1 MSTQDGGYVNMKRT
15 YQDQLHYEGKLWMLG
30 ALTLFLSVP
39 ILLSIGTGVWP
50 TLAHFIP
57 GFLATA
63 IIFWP
68 VTTIEV
74 FTFSPMLGVGST
86 YLAFVTGNLTS
97 LKVPAALNAQ
107 DALNIEKGTDE
118 GDVISTIAVAS
129 SSIITTL
136 IIFVG
141 ALLIIPLTPLLDSPT
156 LKPAFDN
163 VIPALFGALG
173 IVYIAKRVKIAI
185 IPLIV
190 MMIFFPLVPGSGG
203 YVGIMVPVGVV
214 ISLVVA
220 RILYKK
226 GMIS

>member
-1 MSTQDGGYVNMKRT
+1 MRDWGSDNMKRT
-15 YQDQLHYEGKLWMLG
+15 YQDQLHVEGRLWMIG
-30 ALTLFLSVP
+30 ALLLFLSAP
-39 ILLSIGTGVWP
+39 IILSIGTGVWP
-50 TLAHFIP
+50 TFAHFIP
-57 GFLATA
+57 GFIATA

-107 DALNIEKGTDE
+107 DALGVEKGTDE
-118 GDVISTIAVAS
+118 GDVIATLAVAS

-141 ALLIIPLTPLLDSPT
+141 ALLIIPLTPLLESPA

-163 VIPALFGALG
+163 IIPALFGALG
-173 IVYIAKRVKIAI
+173 IVYISKRIKIAI
-185 IPLIV
+185 VPLVI
-190 MMIFFPLVPGSGG
+190 MMIFFPFVPGSGG
-203 YVGIMVPVGVV
+203 LVGIMVPVGVV
-214 ISLVVA
+214 ISILVA

>member
-1 MSTQDGGYVNMKRT
+1 MLDWGYANMKRS
-15 YQDQLHYEGKLWMLG
+15 YQDQMHFEGRVWMVG
-30 ALTLFLSVP
+30 ALLLFISVP
-39 ILLSIGTGVWP
+39 LVLSIGTGVWP
-50 TLAHFIP
+50 TFNHFIA

-107 DALNIEKGTDE
+107 DALGVEKGTDE

-129 SSIITTL
+129 SSVITTF
-136 IIFVG
+136 IILVG
-141 ALLIIPLTPLLDSPT
+141 ALLIIPLTPLLESET

-163 VIPALFGALG
+163 IIPALFGALG
-173 IVYIAKRVKIAI
+173 IVYISKRVKIAI
-185 IPLIV
+185 IPLVV

-203 YVGIMVPVGVV
+203 LVGIMVPVGVV
-214 ISLVVA
+214 ISLTVA

>member
-1 MSTQDGGYVNMKRT
+1 MKRS
-15 YQDQLHYEGKLWMLG
+15 YQDQMHFEGRVWMVG
-30 ALTLFLSVP
+30 ALLLFISVP
-39 ILLSIGTGVWP
+39 LVLSIGTGVWP
-50 TLAHFIP
+50 TFNHFIA

-107 DALNIEKGTDE
+107 DALGVEKGTDE

-129 SSIITTL
+129 SSIITTF
-136 IIFVG
+136 IILVG
-141 ALLIIPLTPLLDSPT
+141 ALLIIPLTPLLESET

-163 VIPALFGALG
+163 IIPALFGALG
-173 IVYIAKRVKIAI
+173 IVYISKRVKIAI
-185 IPLIV
+185 LPLVV

-203 YVGIMVPVGVV
+203 LVGIMVPVGVV
-214 ISLVVA
+214 ISLTVA

>member
-1 MSTQDGGYVNMKRT
+1 MKRT
-15 YQDQLHYEGKLWMLG
+15 YQDQMHFEGRVWMVG
-30 ALTLFLSVP
+30 ALLLFISVP
-39 ILLSIGTGVWP
+39 LVLSIGTGVWP
-50 TLAHFIP
+50 TFNHFIA

-107 DALNIEKGTDE
+107 DALGVEKGTDE

-129 SSIITTL
+129 SSIITTF
-136 IIFVG
+136 IILVG
-141 ALLIIPLTPLLDSPT
+141 ALLIIPLTPLLESET

-163 VIPALFGALG
+163 IIPALFGALG
-173 IVYIAKRVKIAI
+173 IVYISKRVKIAI
-185 IPLIV
+185 IPLVI

-203 YVGIMVPVGVV
+203 LVGIMVPVGVV
-214 ISLVVA
+214 ISLTVA

>member
-1 MSTQDGGYVNMKRT
+1 MQDWGYANMKRA
-15 YQDQLHYEGKLWMLG
+15 YQDQMHFEGRLWMLG
-30 ALTLFLSVP
+30 ALLLFISAP
-39 ILLSIGTGVWP
+39 IIISSITGVWP
-50 TLAHFIP
+50 TFEYFLP
-57 GFLATA
+57 GFFATA
-63 IIFWP
+63 VIFWP

-107 DALNIEKGTDE
+107 DALGVEKGTDE

-136 IIFVG
+136 IIFIG
-141 ALLIIPLTPLLDSPT
+141 ALLIIPLTPLLESPV

-163 VIPALFGALG
+163 IIPALFGGLG
-173 IVYIAKRVKIAI
+173 IVYISKRIKIAL

-203 YVGIMVPVGVV
+203 LVGIMVPVGVV
-214 ISLVVA
+214 ISIIVA

-226 GMIS
+226 GVIS

>member
-1 MSTQDGGYVNMKRT
+1 MLDWGYANMKRS
-15 YQDQLHYEGKLWMLG
+15 YQDQMHFEGRVWMVG
-30 ALTLFLSVP
+30 ALLLFISVP
-39 ILLSIGTGVWP
+39 LVLSIGTGVWP
-50 TLAHFIP
+50 TFNHFIA

-107 DALNIEKGTDE
+107 DALGVEKGTDE

-129 SSIITTL
+129 SSVITTF
-136 IIFVG
+136 IILVG
-141 ALLIIPLTPLLDSPT
+141 ALLIIPLTPLLESET

-163 VIPALFGALG
+163 IIPALFGALG
-173 IVYIAKRVKIAI
+173 IVYVSKRVKIAI
-185 IPLIV
+185 LPLVV

-203 YVGIMVPVGVV
+203 LVGIMVPVGVV
-214 ISLVVA
+214 ISLTVA

>member
-1 MSTQDGGYVNMKRT
+1 MQDWGFAKMKRT
-15 YQDQLHYEGKLWMLG
+15 YQDQMHFEGRIWMIG
-30 ALTLFLSVP
+30 ALLLFISVP
-39 ILLSIGTGVWP
+39 LILSIGTGVWP
-50 TLAHFIP
+50 ALKYFIP

-107 DALNIEKGTDE
+107 DALGVEKGTDE

-129 SSIITTL
+129 SSIITTF
-136 IIFVG
+136 IILVG
-141 ALLIIPLTPLLDSPT
+141 ALLIIPLTPFLESEA

-163 VIPALFGALG
+163 IIPALFGALG
-173 IVYIAKRVKIAI
+173 IVYISKRVKIAI
-185 IPLIV
+185 LPLVV

-203 YVGIMVPVGVV
+203 LVGIMVPVGVV
-214 ISLVVA
+214 ISILVA

>member
-1 MSTQDGGYVNMKRT
+1 MKRS
-15 YQDQLHYEGKLWMLG
+15 YQDQMHFEGRIWMLG
-30 ALTLFLSVP
+30 ALLLFLSAPV
-39 ILLSIGTGVWP
+39 ILSIGTGVWP
-50 TLAHFIP
+50 TFAHFLP
-57 GFLATA
+57 GFIATA
-63 IIFWP
+63 VIFWP

-107 DALNIEKGTDE
+107 DALGVEKGTDE
-118 GDVISTIAVAS
+118 GDVISTLAVAS

-136 IIFVG
+136 IILGG
-141 ALLIIPLTPLLDSPT
+141 ALLIIPLTPLLESPT

-163 VIPALFGALG
+163 IIPALFGALG
-173 IVYIAKRVKIAI
+173 IVYISKRVKIAI
-185 IPLIV
+185 VPLLV

-203 YVGIMVPVGVV
+203 LVGIMVPVGVL
-214 ISLVVA
+214 ISIIVA

-226 GMIS
+226 GLIT

>member
-1 MSTQDGGYVNMKRT
+1 MQDWGYANMKRA
-15 YQDQLHYEGKLWMLG
+15 YQDQMHFEGRLWMLG
-30 ALTLFLSVP
+30 ALLLFISAP
-39 ILLSIGTGVWP
+39 IIISIITGVWP
-50 TLAHFIP
+50 TFEHFIP

-63 IIFWP
+63 VIFWP

-107 DALNIEKGTDE
+107 DALGVEKGTDE

-136 IIFVG
+136 IIFIG
-141 ALLIIPLTPLLDSPT
+141 ALLIIPLTPLLESPV

-163 VIPALFGALG
+163 IIPALFGGLG
-173 IVYIAKRVKIAI
+173 IVYISKRIKIAI
-185 IPLIV
+185 IPLVV

-203 YVGIMVPVGVV
+203 LVGIMVPVGVV
-214 ISLVVA
+214 ISIIVA